1 MKIILKN
8 SQFNKLK
15 SFINEAELDDT
26 KKTILGQKLLK
37 FYNLLSVNKSIEFIL
52 SSGTKIVLKCTK
64 ASANN
69 FEFEI
74 LKDDKGALKQWDSLS
89 IKIDIGDKKDG
100 NFVDKYEKNK
110 NIITSTNKNDG
121 SFNLIFDA
129 SNEKGE
135 KNKANFNSIKNIL
148 QSNLKVKDEKLNEPT
163 NKEPTNQDPNN
174 SETGTVDKADAK
186 AAYEKILNNPELRN
200 AFYKQPSFWEMFKA
214 ELKGEKPTGTG
225 IITALDILDKY
236 NLRQYNEKL
245 SKMVTPNEKVT
256 IKFLEDYTIDFVE
269 NKTITFN
276 RIEKY
281 VLKVAKKN
289 TNETQGLYG
298 KKDKIDYYLPLTNPE
313 PEKNDDSGDVFTS
326 KIGGKKYLFRILTG
340 ENESPGY
347 NNESED

>member
-135 KNKANFNSIKNIL
+135 KNKAN
-148 QSNLKVKDEKLNEPT
+148 
-163 NKEPTNQDPNN
+163 
-174 SETGTVDKADAK
+174 
-186 AAYEKILNNPELRN
+186 
-200 AFYKQPSFWEMFKA
+200 
-214 ELKGEKPTGTG
+214 
-225 IITALDILDKY
+225 LDRK
-236 NLRQYNEKL
+236 
-245 SKMVTPNEKVT
+245 SVV
-256 IKFLEDYTIDFVE
+256 
-269 NKTITFN
+269 
-276 RIEKY
+276 
-281 VLKVAKKN
+281 
-289 TNETQGLYG
+289 
-298 KKDKIDYYLPLTNPE
+298 
-313 PEKNDDSGDVFTS
+313 
-326 KIGGKKYLFRILTG
+326 
-340 ENESPGY
+340 
-347 NNESED
+347 